1 MLAFMLGFQQKNK
14 EGLDSV
20 VKARTV
26 AGVRRLACTCFSF
39 VSREAGTTP
48 FSMFF

>member
-14 EGLDSV
+14 EGLNSV
-20 VKARTV
+20 VNARTV
-26 AGVRRLACTCFSF
+26 AGVTGLACTCFSF
-39 VSREAGTTP
+39 MNRETGTTP